1 MYSRLQSVTQR
12 ASPRTIQSEK
22 CRVGAEKKR
31 RHLSTAVSDSRFSS
45 SIQNS
50 SEKCGLLMGCVASLV
65 NKADQ
70 KQELQQSSSSI
81 MQMRLG
87 GLKKIFYATS
97 IIIRPV
103 VAAFSIKSMT
113 TFTQDKHNASFTGE
127 TASSLAHLVSSTE
140 RFAASLNM
148 TVEQVDEAINARRL
162 ASATLNEQL
171 IAFEE
176 DNKEIMTA
184 AEIGRRKHR
193 MICQH
198 RFQNFR
204 NAFVCKKC
212 WTFTPICVC
221 HLFEHRESND
231 DAEGDNKAPLP
242 QGVEKLIV
250 WTHHDEYG
258 RTSNTGSL
266 LPLGLRQTHILMK
279 GLLEHEE
286 LFNEILCQKDLT
298 FVVLF
303 PDKKSNRASTTITDL
318 KRIITET
325 SSRSQN
331 DDNNKG
337 GIVLIS
343 IEGTWN
349 TARKMVNKLPPHV
362 LRLDLSHE
370 IRLNFTTPEI
380 NDGVFIDTNVTMP
393 NELSPSSSSPSL
405 LAPLRRQGKGAKQ
418 DCVSTVEATIVALL
432 ALGLSVEE
440 ASFILNCARTKV
452 KRIQEYTGKTYPR
465 D

>member
-1 MYSRLQSVTQR
+1 
-12 ASPRTIQSEK
+12 
-22 CRVGAEKKR
+22 
-31 RHLSTAVSDSRFSS
+31 
-45 SIQNS
+45 
-50 SEKCGLLMGCVASLV
+50 
-65 NKADQ
+65 
-70 KQELQQSSSSI
+70 
-81 MQMRLG
+81 MRLS
-87 GLKKIFYATS
+87 GLKKIVYAASS
-97 IIIRPV
+97 IICPTPTS
-103 VAAFSIKSMT
+103 AFSSITSSMT
-113 TFTQDKHNASFTGE
+113 TFAQDKHNATFTGE
-127 TASSLAHLVSSTE
+127 TASSLAHLVSSSE

-148 TVEQVDEAINARRL
+148 TIDQVDEAISARRL
-162 ASATLNEQL
+162 ASTTLNEQL

-184 AEIGRRKHR
+184 AEIGTRKHQ

-198 RFQNFR
+198 RFQHFR

-221 HLFEHRESND
+221 HLFEQRESSND
-231 DAEGDNKAPLP
+231 ASDNRAPLP

-266 LPLGLRQTHILMK
+266 LPLGLKQTDILMK

-286 LFNEILCQKDLT
+286 IFNEIMSRKDIT
-298 FVVLF
+298 PVVLF
-303 PDKKSNRASTTITDL
+303 PDKKSKRTSTTISDL

-331 DDNNKG
+331 GENNKG

-362 LRLDLSHE
+362 LRLDLSEE
-370 IRLNFTTPEI
+370 IRLNFTTPEM
-380 NDGVFIDTNVTMP
+380 NDGIFIDTNVTTP
-393 NELSPSSSSPSL
+393 SELSQSPSSPSL

-418 DCVSTVEATIVALL
+418 DCVSTVEATIAALL
-432 ALGLSVEE
+432 ALGLPVEE
-440 ASFILNCARTKV
+440 ASFILNCARSKV